1 MVSTKCRAMSLVLVL
16 AGCDGAFI
24 SSGGGK
30 ARQASPVVRL
40 SSDSVA
46 VIGILDKTAVESF
59 RSVAREGVQKVHL
72 RSPGGDVASAIEIA
86 REIHRQNMDVVV
98 DGSCFSSCA
107 NYLFIAGRSKKVVN
121 GGALLL
127 HGGASFRPQNVLAQ
141 FPVTTARTIAVTR
154 FYSSLSLKPFEGDAA
169 VGSVYEKVRAVIAS
183 GSATKVD
190 SHDRLEE
197 AFYTEIGV
205 NPVLLDFS
213 TVVGGCAG
221 TGYVELKLA
230 IPPKLNDDVP
240 VDLKATSTFSGKRE
254 VWFSPTRQDW
264 EFAGVKGITE
274 FREQSMITT
283 TFQTLKTAGG
293 RKIVT
298 GPISKL
304 SENACE

>member
-1 MVSTKCRAMSLVLVL
+1 VASTKFRVLALVLVL
-16 AGCDGAFI
+16 AGCDGVIF
-24 SSGGGK
+24 SKGEGE
-30 ARQASPVVRL
+30 ARQVSSVVRL

-86 REIHRQNMDVVV
+86 REIHRRNMDVVV
-98 DGSCFSSCA
+98 DGNCGSGCA
-107 NYLFIAGRSKKVVN
+107 NYLFIAGRGKKVVN

-141 FPVTTARTIAVTR
+141 FPVTTARNIAVTR

-169 VGSVYEKVRAVIAS
+169 VGSVYQQVLAS
-183 GSATKVD
+183 LSSGAKANS
-190 SHDRLEE
+190 SDRLEE
-197 AFYTEIGV
+197 EFYAEIGV
-205 NPVLLDFS
+205 NPILLDFS
-213 TVVGGCAG
+213 AVVAGCAG
-221 TGYVELKLA
+221 TGKVELKLE
-230 IPPKLNDDVP
+230 IPPKLGQDVQ
-240 VDLKATSTFSGKRE
+240 VNLKATSTFSGAHE
-254 VWFSPTRQDW
+254 VLFSPTRHDW
-264 EFAGVKGITE
+264 EAAGVKGITE
-274 FREQSMITT
+274 FREQTMITT

-304 SENACE
+304 SEKACE